1 MSLRVALVVSGL
13 AVLAGPAGAATVVS
27 VGDGDTLC
35 VREGGRLLT
44 FAWPVSTPQRS
55 PSAPM
60 GPGPG
65 NPSRSSP
72 PCAQR

>member
-1 MSLRVALVVSGL
+1 MRLRVALVVSGL

-27 VGDGDTLC
+27 VGDGDTMC

-55 PSAPM
+55 PSAPI
-60 GPGPG
+60 
-65 NPSRSSP
+65 
-72 PCAQR
+72 AQRPYGACKGSR